1 MRREGSAFQ
10 GTGTVVLK
18 ELADQLG
25 SVRFTILQLL
35 IVAIG
40 GIAVYLALEQLRI
53 TTAEDPFLLLKIF
66 TVDRAPFPSF
76 VGILSFLIPIVA
88 IALGF
93 DAING
98 EHSRRTLSRI
108 LAQPIY
114 RDALLMGKFFAALG
128 TIGMML
134 LCLWLLVIGFGIILL
149 GVPPGTD
156 EVLRAFVFLCIALA
170 YAGVWLALAMLLSI
184 TCRSAAT
191 AALIALGLWLFI
203 GQLWPVL
210 SQFFAQIIAPPDF
223 RYQMLGLPTP
233 STVEWQTA
241 LARLSPN
248 QLFGECVLAILS
260 PTTRA
265 LGPIY
270 MEQLQG
276 AVVGT
281 GLPLSQSLLIA
292 WPQIVGLVAGTIVL
306 FVAGYIVF
314 QRQEVR
320 A

>member
-10 GTGTVVLK
+10 GIGTVMLK
-18 ELADQLG
+18 ELADQLA
-25 SVRFTILQLL
+25 SIRFTVLQLL

-40 GIAVYLALEQLRI
+40 GIAVYLALDQLRI

-76 VGILSFLIPIVA
+76 VGILSFFIPIVA

-93 DAING
+93 DAINS
-98 EHSRRTLSRI
+98 EHSRRTLSRV

-114 RDALLMGKFFAALG
+114 RDALLMGKFLAALA
-128 TIGMML
+128 TIAMML
-134 LCLWLLVIGFGIILL
+134 FCLWLLVIGFGLLLL
-149 GVPPGTD
+149 GVPPSVD
-156 EVLRAFVFLCIALA
+156 EVLRALVFLGVALA
-170 YAGVWLALAMLLSI
+170 YAGVWLALAMLLSVAF
-184 TCRSAAT
+184 RSAAT

-210 SQFFAQIIAPPDF
+210 SQFFAQIISPPDF

-233 STVEWQTA
+233 ATIEWQTA

-248 QLFGECVLAILS
+248 HLFGESVLAILS

-270 MEQLQG
+270 LEQLQG
-276 AVVGT
+276 AVTGT

-292 WPQIVGLVAGTIVL
+292 WPQMVGLVAGTIVL